1 LLPCRPDRERGSTSW
16 RNGARTPALRVAKTK
31 RRKFAEKTHDHVVG
45 EWNPRMIAKLL
56 LQSTVF
62 IVAIGALL
70 FASAGTLHWP
80 AAWIFLVTSATI
92 GPACGFWLAKT
103 DPALLAERMRPTFQ
117 ADQPAADKKFMLAF
131 VAALLVWLV
140 AIGLD
145 HRAQASRVPL
155 LLQVLGLVMYLLST
169 AFIMWVFRENS
180 FAAPVVKVQAA
191 RHHRVVSSGP
201 YAFVRHPM
209 YSGVMLF
216 FLGVPLLLGSW
227 WGVAIAPVFAVLF
240 AIRARIEERA
250 LVEGLPDYADYAARV
265 RYRLVPGLW

>member
-1 LLPCRPDRERGSTSW
+1 
-16 RNGARTPALRVAKTK
+16 
-31 RRKFAEKTHDHVVG
+31 
-45 EWNPRMIAKLL
+45 MIAKLL
-56 LQSTVF
+56 LQNT
-62 IVAIGALL
+62 IVVIAMGALL
-70 FASAGTLHWP
+70 FAAAGSLDWP
-80 AAWIFLVTSATI
+80 AAWVMLIVSAI
-92 GPACGFWLAKT
+92 LGPACGLWLAKT

-117 ADQPAADKKFMLAF
+117 ADQPAADKIF
-131 VAALLVWLV
+131 LLVFFLVLLLWFV

-145 HRAQASRVPL
+145 RRANASDVPL
-155 LLQVLGLVMYLLST
+155 LLQALGLAMYLLSI

-191 RHHRVVSSGP
+191 RHQRVISSGP

-209 YSGVMLF
+209 YSGVMLY
-216 FLGVPLLLGSW
+216 FLGIPLLLGSW
-227 WGVAIAPVFAVLF
+227 WGVAIAPAFAVLF

>member
-1 LLPCRPDRERGSTSW
+1 
-16 RNGARTPALRVAKTK
+16 
-31 RRKFAEKTHDHVVG
+31 
-45 EWNPRMIAKLL
+45 MIAKLL
-56 LQSTVF
+56 LQNTIFV
-62 IVAIGALL
+62 VALGALL
-70 FASAGTLHWP
+70 FASAGTLDWP
-80 AAWIFLVTSATI
+80 AAWVFLIASATL
-92 GPACGFWLAKT
+92 GPACGLWLAKT

-117 ADQPAADKKFMLAF
+117 ADQPAADKKFMLTF
-131 VAALLVWLV
+131 VVVVLLWLI

-145 HRAQASRVPL
+145 HRAHASRVPL
-155 LLQVLGLVMYLLST
+155 VLQALGLAMYLLST

-180 FAAPVVKVQAA
+180 FAAPVVKVQAE

-216 FLGVPLLLGSW
+216 FFGVPLLLGSW